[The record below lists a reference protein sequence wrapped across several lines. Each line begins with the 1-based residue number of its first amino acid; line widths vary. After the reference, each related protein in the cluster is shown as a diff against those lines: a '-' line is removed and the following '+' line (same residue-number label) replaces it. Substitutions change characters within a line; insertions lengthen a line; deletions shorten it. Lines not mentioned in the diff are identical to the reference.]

1 MTHSTGFERSLLWLC
16 ADVEVLAPRDA
27 LDRCVALC
35 DRVARE
41 GIPTH
46 RVTLWLRNASRLA
59 GRDALSLSR
68 SLRALTAERR
78 AHFVIGERADLA
90 VLSGADAVH
99 VTHAGPCAND
109 VARFLAAQGADAVAM
124 SAAVHDPH
132 EARTAAVRCAA
143 LLAAPFG
150 VVPGKSAPLGVSGL
164 SAIVASAPGRSV
176 IALGG
181 IDDEASVRAAFAS
194 GAQGVAA
201 RRPLLAKDA
210 AAALAPLLAAI
221 AQHIA

>member
-1 MTHSTGFERSLLWLC
+1 MTRSTGFERSLLWLC
-16 ADVEVLAPRDA
+16 ADVEVLAARDA

-46 RVTLWLRNASRLA
+46 RVTLWLRNASQLPA
-59 GRDALSLSR
+59 RDAVSLSR
-68 SLRALTAERR
+68 ALRSLTAEHR
-78 AHFVIGERADLA
+78 ARFVIGERADLA

-99 VTHAGPCAND
+99 VTHAGPCAAD
-109 VARFLAAQGADAVAM
+109 VERFLSAQGADGIAM
-124 SAAVHDPH
+124 SAAVHDPY

-150 VVPGKSAPLGVSGL
+150 VVPGKNAPLGVSGL
-164 SAIVASAPGRSV
+164 SAIVASSPGRSV

-181 IDDEASVRAAFAS
+181 IDDEASARAAFAA
-194 GAQGVAA
+194 GAHGVAA
-201 RRPLLAKDA
+201 RRPLLAKDPA
-210 AAALAPLLAAI
+210 GALAPLLAAI